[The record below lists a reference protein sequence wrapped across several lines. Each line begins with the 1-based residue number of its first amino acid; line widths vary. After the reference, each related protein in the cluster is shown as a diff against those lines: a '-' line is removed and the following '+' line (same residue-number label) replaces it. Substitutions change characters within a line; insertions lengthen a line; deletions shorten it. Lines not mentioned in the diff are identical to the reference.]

1 MRQVRA
7 CSPPESI
14 CSRKPL
20 DTALSARLLHCS
32 SLDVGVLYC
41 FFVIDYQQRAK
52 YRLHARP
59 LLPLSEQLATGSK
72 TARQNRES
80 FRQQIKEHEATH
92 DPQLLQGL
100 HNGRGLQH

>member
-1 MRQVRA
+1 
-7 CSPPESI
+7 
-14 CSRKPL
+14 L
-20 DTALSARLLHCS
+20 TF
-32 SLDVGVLYC
+32 GVLYC
-41 FFVIDYQQRAK
+41 FFVIEHQRLAK
-52 YRLHARP
+52 YRFHARP

-100 HNGRGLQH
+100 HNGRGLQP